1 MRLFD
6 LKSLSVSRKSSS
18 SPTCLKGRLAPV
30 SHVSCLGVWESVSA
44 GQSRAERDIKRERER
59 ERETRELDF
68 DWKNAK
74 KTRAIRT
81 FNYSNTHGYQGLRAM
96 PSFTNF
102 RPGSEPSQTRVL
114 YARLALFLPGQQP
127 IVVVA
132 NVISAIHSLV
142 VVLVTIS
149 LG

>member
-74 KTRAIRT
+74 KRVRFAPSTTQTPTAIKAYELCQVSLISVPDQSHRKREC
-81 FNYSNTHGYQGLRAM
+81 FMLDWLYSFLAN
-96 PSFTNF
+96 N
-102 RPGSEPSQTRVL
+102 
-114 YARLALFLPGQQP
+114 RLLWLQMSSALFILW
-127 IVVVA
+127 
-132 NVISAIHSLV
+132 SLF
-142 VVLVTIS
+142 
-149 LG
+149 